1 VQPLLQWKINI
12 TYTGC
17 VFVAL
22 DIHHAMRM
30 HYIVISGLPRYTLL
44 FHILINGTIF
54 EIKVTE
60 HKMWVLIVYIT
71 FVSNMFHS
79 KKN

>member
-1 VQPLLQWKINI
+1 MQPLLQWKINI

-71 FVSNMFHS
+71 FV
-79 KKN
+79 